1 MLNKPSVLLII
12 SGGIA
17 AYKTPELV
25 RLFKRSDFD
34 VSVILTKSAEQFV
47 TPLTLQTVSE
57 NKVFTDLFSLDD
69 EHEIGHIQLSR
80 KADVV
85 LVAPATANILAEMA
99 QGLCRDLATTCLL
112 ATDKPVIVAPAMNIK
127 MWEHPATQ
135 ANLEMLKQ
143 RGITIMQPNEGS
155 MACGEFGIGRLPEP
169 QEIFGFVTSFLSSRP
184 TKRSGYISSKDMG
197 SLDFARDDGLK
208 GKSAIVT
215 AGPTHEPIDPV
226 RFIGNYSS
234 GKQGYAIAQKLAEAG
249 ATVTLISGPT
259 SLPTPANVTRID
271 VQTAE
276 QMKQACENALHADI
290 AICTAAVAD
299 WKVDIAARKIKK
311 TGKMPMLN
319 LKENPDI
326 LKTIS
331 QHKNRPALVVGFA
344 AETENLE
351 QNATAKRHKKGC
363 DWIVANEISQ
373 TNPAFGA
380 DQNSCTLFTKDAT
393 EIWESQSKVD
403 IAQKLVEKVALF
415 FYDSNKSIKEK
426 DIA

>member
-1 MLNKPSVLLII
+1 MQKWLKATRFLKKTQQQMPNKPSILLII

-17 AYKTPELV
+17 AYKCPELV

-34 VSVILTKSAEQFV
+34 VTVILTKSAEQFV

-57 NKVFTDLFSLDD
+57 NKVYTDLFSLDD
-69 EHEIGHIQLSR
+69 EQEIGHIQLSR

-85 LVAPATANILAEMA
+85 LIAPATANILAEMA

-112 ATDKPVIVAPAMNIK
+112 ATDKPVIVAPAMNVK

-135 ANLEMLKQ
+135 ANLETLRQ
-143 RGITIMQPNEGS
+143 RGVTIMQPNEGS

-169 QEIFGFVTSFLSSRP
+169 QEIFGFVAQFLNQTIHKP
-184 TKRSGYISSKDMG
+184 LSGKT
-197 SLDFARDDGLK
+197 
-208 GKSAIVT
+208 AIVT

-249 ATVTLISGPT
+249 AIVTLISGPT
-259 SLPTPANVTRID
+259 NLPTPANVARID

-276 QMKQACENALHADI
+276 QMMTACEAQLPTDI
-290 AICTAAVAD
+290 AIFTAAVAD
-299 WKVDIAARKIKK
+299 WKAEKAAQKIKK
-311 TGKMPMLN
+311 TGQTPILN
-319 LKENPDI
+319 LNENPDI

-331 QHKNRPALVVGFA
+331 QHKNRPALVIGFA

-351 QNATAKRHKKGC
+351 QNAIAKRLRKGC
-363 DWIVANEISQ
+363 DWIVANEISKA
-373 TNPAFGA
+373 NPAFGA
-380 DQNSCTLFTKDAT
+380 DQNSCLLLTKDAT
-393 EIWESQSKVD
+393 ETWRTQSKVD
-403 IAQKLVEKVALF
+403 IAQKLVEKVTLF
-415 FYDSNKSIKEK
+415 FYDSKSSKEK